1 MKCAEPIPLPLPL
14 AHVGSVN
21 AWLLPGDPLTLVDT
35 GPRDARALQAL
46 EDGLRDEGLRI
57 EDLELLL
64 LTHHHVDHV
73 GLAATIAR
81 RAGAAVAGL
90 GALAD
95 YVARYDREVEEDRR
109 FAHALMR
116 HHGVPEQVVAGDE
129 PFWDFL
135 RDGAEAFSVGARLA
149 DGDRLRAGGRLLR
162 VVARPGHSTTDTL
175 FVDDCAGL
183 AFTGDHLLSRIS
195 SNTEIASPERSADGR
210 ARSRVRYLDGL
221 RRTAE
226 MPLRRLLT
234 GHGAPVTAPARLV
247 RARLL
252 EHRRRCERIAAILE
266 QGPSS
271 AYAVAEHLW
280 VARTVAEQPLLVVWE
295 VLGHLE
301 LLLAAGRVAER
312 TEDGRSLFE
321 LSRGGRAAPP
331 ARRPSAARRHARR
344 RPDPAGVHRG

>member
-1 MKCAEPIPLPLPL
+1 MKGDPIPIALPL
-14 AHVGSVN
+14 AHVGSMN
-21 AWLLPGDPLTLVDT
+21 AWLLPGEPLTLVDT
-35 GPRDARALQAL
+35 GPRDGRVLQAL
-46 EDGLRDEGLRI
+46 EAGLREEGVRL
-57 EDLELLL
+57 EDLDLLL

-73 GLAATIAR
+73 GLAATIER
-81 RAGAAVAGL
+81 RSRATVAGL

-95 YVARYDREVEEDRR
+95 YVERYDREVEEDRR
-109 FAHALMR
+109 FSHALMR
-116 HHGVPEQVVAGDE
+116 HHGVPDDVLAGDE
-129 PFWDFL
+129 PFWNFL
-135 RDGAEAFSVGARLA
+135 RESAEPFSVGARLA
-149 DGDRLRAGGRLLR
+149 DGDRLQAGGRTLR

-175 FVDDCAGL
+175 FVDDRAGL

-210 ARSRVRYLDGL
+210 ARSRLRYLDGL

-247 RARLL
+247 RARLF
-252 EHRRRCERIAAILE
+252 EHQRRCERILGILGE
-266 QGPSS
+266 GPTS
-271 AYAVAEHLW
+271 AYAVAQRLW

-312 TEDGRSLFE
+312 TEDGHSLFE
-321 LSRGGRAAPP
+321 PTGGGRAWPP
-331 ARRPSAARRHARR
+331 ARRPRPARRHPRWRSDQAR
-344 RPDPAGVHRG
+344 VHHG

>member
-1 MKCAEPIPLPLPL
+1 MNDPIPIPLPL

-21 AWLLPGDPLTLVDT
+21 AWLLRGDPLTLVDT
-35 GPRDARALQAL
+35 GPRDPAALQAL
-46 EDGLRDEGLRI
+46 EDGLRAEGLRI

-81 RAGAAVAGL
+81 RSGATIAAL
-90 GALAD
+90 GALGDYAERYAD
-95 YVARYDREVEEDRR
+95 EVEEDRR
-109 FAHALMR
+109 FSHRLMR
-116 HHGVPEQVVAGDE
+116 HHGVPEHVLAGGE
-129 PFWDFL
+129 PLWDFL
-135 RDGAEAFSVGARLA
+135 RTNAEAFGVGTRLA
-149 DGDRLRAGGRLLR
+149 DGDRIQAGGRALR

-175 FVDDCAGL
+175 FVDDREAL

-221 RRTAE
+221 RETAR

-234 GHGAPVTAPARLV
+234 GHGPPVTGHARLV

-252 EHRRRCERIAAILE
+252 EHRRRSERILAILDE
-266 QGPSS
+266 GPTT
-271 AYAVAEHLW
+271 AYAIAGPLW
-280 VARTVAEQPLLVVWE
+280 PASPVPRQPLLVVWE

-301 LLLAAGRVAER
+301 LMLADGRVAER
-312 TEDGRSLFE
+312 AGDAGSVFE
-321 LSRGGRAAPP
+321 VAY
-331 ARRPSAARRHARR
+331 ARRELV
-344 RPDPAGVHRG
+344 GV

>member
-1 MKCAEPIPLPLPL
+1 MKRADPIALRLPL

-35 GPRDARALQAL
+35 GPRDELALQAL
-46 EDGLRDEGLRI
+46 EDGLREEGLRV

-81 RAGAAVAGL
+81 RSGATVAGVEP
-90 GALAD
+90 LAD
-95 YVARYDREVEEDRR
+95 YAERYDREVEEDRR
-109 FAHALMR
+109 FSHRLMR
-116 HHGVPEQVVAGDE
+116 HHGVPQEVIAGDE

-135 RDGAEAFSVGARLA
+135 RENAEPFRVDARLA
-149 DGDRLRAGGRLLR
+149 DGDRLHAAGRTLR

-175 FVDDCAGL
+175 FVDDRAAL

-210 ARSRVRYLDGL
+210 ARSRLRYLEGL
-221 RRTAE
+221 RRTSE

-234 GHGAPVTAPARLV
+234 GHDAPVTAPARLV
-247 RARLL
+247 RARLS
-252 EHRRRCERIAAILE
+252 EHQRRCERILAILGE
-266 QGPSS
+266 GPSS
-271 AYAVAEHLW
+271 AYGVAQRLW
-280 VARTVAEQPLLVVWE
+280 VARTVVEQPLLVVWE

-301 LLLAAGRVAER
+301 LLLASGHVAER
-312 TEDGRSLFE
+312 TDDGRSLFE
-321 LSRGGRAAPP
+321 LTRGGSAAPP
-331 ARRPSAARRHARR
+331 ARRPSAARRRARR
-344 RPDPAGVHRG
+344 RPDRAGVHHG

>member
-1 MKCAEPIPLPLPL
+1 MTSANPIPLRLPL

-21 AWLLPGDPLTLVDT
+21 AWLLPGEPLTLVDT
-35 GPRDARALQAL
+35 GPRNEVALRAL
-46 EDGLRDEGLRI
+46 EDGLRREGLRV

-81 RAGAAVAGL
+81 RSGASVAAL
-90 GALAD
+90 AALAD
-95 YVARYDREVEEDRR
+95 YAERYDREVEEDRR
-109 FAHALMR
+109 FSHQLMR
-116 HHGVPEQVVAGDE
+116 HHGVPEAIVAGDE
-129 PFWDFL
+129 GFWDFL
-135 RDGAEAFSVGARLA
+135 RENVEPFLVDTRLA
-149 DGDRLRAGGRLLR
+149 DGDRLDAGGRALHA
-162 VVARPGHSTTDTL
+162 VARPGHSTTDTL
-175 FVDDCAGL
+175 FVDDRAAL

-210 ARSRVRYLDGL
+210 ARSRLRYLEGL
-221 RRTAE
+221 GRTAE

-247 RARLL
+247 RARIL
-252 EHRRRCERIAAILE
+252 EHERRCERMLAILGD
-266 QGPSS
+266 GPNS
-271 AYAVAEHLW
+271 AYGVAQHLW

-312 TEDGRSLFE
+312 TEGGRSLFE
-321 LSRGGRAAPP
+321 LTRGRAASPG
-331 ARRPSAARRHARR
+331 RRSPVRRLSRHRR
-344 RPDPAGVHRG
+344 SDPALVRHG